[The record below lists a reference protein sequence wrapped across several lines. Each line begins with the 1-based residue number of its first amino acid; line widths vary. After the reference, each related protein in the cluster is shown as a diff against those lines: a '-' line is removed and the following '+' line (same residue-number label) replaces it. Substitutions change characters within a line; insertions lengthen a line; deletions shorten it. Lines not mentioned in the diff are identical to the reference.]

1 MTIQV
6 INKPLDRNLLKSKNE
21 ILVNEMWGKN
31 QLDNN
36 VPEPP
41 THMTMNRN
49 VRDMPIGQQPTG
61 TSNKY
66 NSIVKQGKMSFSKQL
81 TGTFNKNDF
90 AQNMQKDIFKVNQT

>member
-1 MTIQV
+1 
-6 INKPLDRNLLKSKNE
+6 
-21 ILVNEMWGKN
+21 MWGKN

-66 NSIVKQGKMSFSKQL
+66 NSIVK
-81 TGTFNKNDF
+81 
-90 AQNMQKDIFKVNQT
+90 